1 LNDTPKT
8 EKLSYRWTKL
18 EKNKTTR
25 TGRCEE
31 YASWTLPYMFPR
43 SGSENVELQ
52 NAPDPIGAKGVNHLA
67 NKAATV
73 LFPHR
78 ELFFRLTIA
87 AFIRK
92 ELEGVMSQAASAQ
105 GADVEA
111 SKSQVADQIN
121 KLEEELAASE
131 REALE
136 YLDMVTYRPEVINA
150 LKLLIIT
157 GNALVFHP
165 KGRKPQVYTL
175 RDYSVV
181 RDLGGEV
188 IEIMT
193 REMKALET
201 FAPAVQEKIKADRKK
216 RKGEKAAD
224 EDNVTIYTQIR
235 LDDDGRF
242 KVRQA
247 ADDTPLLE
255 VDDNSTAFP
264 KDKLPWIV
272 VTWNLI
278 RGEDYGRG
286 LVEEYAGAF
295 HGINVLTRA
304 LVNIG
309 AIMGD
314 LKFLVDDSSNID
326 VDELNNSEPG
336 TYHSGKPESVKAI
349 QLDKVSDAQFLLTMI
364 ERYEKQ
370 IAQAF
375 LLNSELTRDAER
387 VTAEEFRGQA
397 MELETSNGGIYS
409 RLASTWQLQTAHVIL
424 DQIDFVG
431 VGDGVVPKV
440 VTGMDSLSRAGELD
454 NIRMFLG
461 DLAIMNNLPDDTR
474 ARLKQS
480 NLISMIGTN
489 RQVDWKQIVK
499 SEAEYAA
506 EQQQLMQQQQEL
518 MAQQQAGNV
527 AEAGAKEAMKG
538 DNVRS

>member
-1 LNDTPKT
+1 LSEDPKT
-8 EKLSYRWTKL
+8 EKLAHRWEKL
-18 EKNKTTR
+18 EKKKSVR
-25 TGRCEE
+25 LGRCEE
-31 YASWTLPYMFPR
+31 YASWTLPYMFPKT
-43 SGSENVELQ
+43 GSENVELQ

-87 AFIRK
+87 ALIRK

-136 YLDMVTYRPEVINA
+136 YLDMVSYRPEVINT

-165 KGRKPQVYTL
+165 KGRKPQVYNL
-175 RDYSVV
+175 RDYSVM
-181 RDLGGEV
+181 RDLGGEI

-201 FAPAVQEKIKADRKK
+201 FAPDIQEKIKADRKK
-216 RKGEKAAD
+216 RKGETAVD

-247 ADDTPLLE
+247 ANDTPLL
-255 VDDNSTAFP
+255 DGNDNSTAFP

-295 HGINVLTRA
+295 HGINVLTGA

-326 VDELNNSEPG
+326 VEELNNSEPG
-336 TYHSGKPESVKAI
+336 TYHSGKPEAVKAI
-349 QLDKVSDAQFLLTMI
+349 QLDKVADCQFLLTMI

-375 LLNSELTRDAER
+375 LLNSELVRDAER

-397 MELETSNGGIYS
+397 LELETSNGGIYS

-424 DQIDFVG
+424 DHINFVG
-431 VGDGVVPKV
+431 VGEGIVPKV

-454 NIRMFLG
+454 NIRMFLA
-461 DLAIMNNLPDDTR
+461 DLGIMQTLPDDTR

-480 NLISMIGTN
+480 NLISVIGTN
-489 RQVDWKQIVK
+489 RRVDWKQFVK

-506 EQQQLMQQQQEL
+506 EQQQLMQQQQAML
-518 MAQQQAGNV
+518 AQQQAGDV
-527 AEAGAKEAMKG
+527 AAAGAKEAMKG
-538 DNVRS
+538 NNVR